1 MKYVVLLR
9 LIFTYKDDLYIE
21 NKRSQKFNMHMS
33 YMYTNDFLEYS
44 PSIIDKCRSQQLL
57 CHQRV
62 LIFKDITDGLLYK
75 NLSVKVHQGVTAND
89 TYVIMLMLNTDGA
102 PVFKSQNYS
111 IWPLYASVLE
121 LAPEKR

>member
-9 LIFTYKDDLYIE
+9 WIFTYKDDLYVE

-33 YMYTNDFLEYS
+33 YMYTNYFLEYS

-75 NLSVKVHQGVTAND
+75 NLPVKVHQGITAND

>member
-21 NKRSQKFNMHMS
+21 KERSQEFNMHMP

-75 NLSVKVHQGVTAND
+75 NLSVKVHQGITAND

-111 IWPLYASVLE
+111 IWPLYASILE

>member
-1 MKYVVLLR
+1 
-9 LIFTYKDDLYIE
+9 
-21 NKRSQKFNMHMS
+21 MS

-75 NLSVKVHQGVTAND
+75 TLSVKVHQGITAND
-89 TYVIMLMLNTDGA
+89 TYVIMLMLDTDGA

>member
-33 YMYTNDFLEYS
+33 YMYTNDFLEYR

-62 LIFKDITDGLLYK
+62 LIFKDIADGLLYK
-75 NLSVKVHQGVTAND
+75 NLSVKVHQGITAND
-89 TYVIMLMLNTDGA
+89 TYVIMLMLNTNAA

-111 IWPLYASVLE
+111 IWPLYASVIE

>member
-1 MKYVVLLR
+1 MTC
-9 LIFTYKDDLYIE
+9 IYKIKDP
-21 NKRSQKFNMHMS
+21 
-33 YMYTNDFLEYS
+33 TNLTCICHICTQMIFLEYS
-44 PSIIDKCRSQQLL
+44 QSIIDKCRSQQLL

-75 NLSVKVHQGVTAND
+75 NLSVKVHQGITAND